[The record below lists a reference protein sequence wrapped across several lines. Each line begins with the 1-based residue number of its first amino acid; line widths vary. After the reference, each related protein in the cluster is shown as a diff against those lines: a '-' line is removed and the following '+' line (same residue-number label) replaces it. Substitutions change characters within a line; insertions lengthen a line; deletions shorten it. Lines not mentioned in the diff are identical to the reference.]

1 MAYVLA
7 DRVFETTTT
16 TGTGTINLAGTKTGF
31 QSFVQGVGDGEEV
44 PYLIDDGIDW
54 EVGLGTVTAG
64 SPDTLSRDTIY
75 QSTNSDAAVN
85 WGAGTRNVRL
95 SLPANLYATQQDI
108 IDFIASATDGTITA
122 LDEVVYRDISDSGNT
137 KKDTVQGIIDLVPE
151 FNPSALPTVTIADD
165 DFIVGIDTS
174 DSDESVKFLAKN
186 VSGLQSIGVGQ
197 TYQNVTSTR
206 AKNTTYTNS
215 TAKPIEILIN
225 GVGQVAT
232 QCGLEVSINSGTAFI
247 FFNSSST
254 TSGSHATG
262 TFIVPAGETY
272 RVNNHAGLF
281 GITTWMELR

>member
-165 DFIVGIDTS
+165 DFIVGTDTS

-186 VSGLQSIGVGQ
+186 VSGLQAIGVDQ
-197 TYQNVTSTR
+197 TWQDVTSTR
-206 AKNTTYTNS
+206 NFNTNYTNS
-215 TAKPIEILIN
+215 TGKPIAVSARFQAAIADDRIIMLVGGVEAGHSG
-225 GVGQVAT
+225 GVG
-232 QCGLEVSINSGTAFI
+232 
-247 FFNSSST
+247 
-254 TSGSHATG
+254 SGSNSMAIACVVVPDGEIYRINTG
-262 TFIVPAGETY
+262 GSPTKAYWG
-272 RVNNHAGLF
+272 
-281 GITTWMELR
+281 ELR